1 MNNKTQKII
10 KDIATLTAGITTVT
24 GLHAYYI
31 TVINQKEQDELNQKL
46 INLATESV
54 NSLNEI
60 KKNNIYNEYMVNK
73 FLTKS
78 PGWIEKLEILK
89 KAYNKSEPKP
99 KPNLVEIFEGKNV
112 VFNKTIEEIASEIKE
127 FQLECAKLTNSSSEE
142 ISNIASGSGSGTNS
156 DLINNSSNSI
166 NNYIDNYNNNNNNS
180 LWENYKEFINSYH
193 DWMLTLS
200 LTKQSAII
208 HIVNSILI
216 LLCLSSLI
224 TVFYADSLIKYFKIE
239 EKYPRIAKYISLRRK
254 FQQYYFFFNALLI
267 IVFTII
273 IFVFNILIFIYVE

>member
-1 MNNKTQKII
+1 MNNNTQKII

-31 TVINQKEQDELNQKL
+31 TVSNQKEQAEFNQKM
-46 INLATESV
+46 IDLATESV
-54 NSLNEI
+54 NSLGEI
-60 KKNNIYNEYMVNK
+60 KKNSMYNEYLINK
-73 FLTKS
+73 FMTKS
-78 PGWIEKLEILK
+78 PGWIEKLEFIN
-89 KAYNKSEPKP
+89 KANNNSEP
-99 KPNLVEIFEGKNV
+99 KPNLVELFKGKNV
-112 VFNKTIEEIASEIKE
+112 VYNKTIEEITNEITQ
-127 FQLECAKLTNSSSEE
+127 FRLECAKLTNSSSEE
-142 ISNIASGSGSGTNS
+142 ISNVASGSGTNS
-156 DLINNSSNSI
+156 DIINNSSNLI
-166 NNYIDNYNNNNNNS
+166 NNFIDKNNNNNS

-200 LTKQSAII
+200 LTKQSAVI

-239 EKYPRIAKYISLRRK
+239 EKYPRIAKYIQLRRK
-254 FQQYYFFFNALLI
+254 FQQYYFFLNALLI

>member
-31 TVINQKEQDELNQKL
+31 TLTNHKEQAEFNQKI
-46 INLATESV
+46 INLTTESV
-54 NSLNEI
+54 NSLNDI
-60 KKNNIYNEYMVNK
+60 KKNSIFNEHLSNK
-73 FLTKS
+73 FMTKS
-78 PGWIEKLEILK
+78 QNWIEKLEFVQN
-89 KAYNKSEPKP
+89 AHSTSGPKP
-99 KPNLVEIFEGKNV
+99 SLVEIFKGKNV
-112 VFNKTIEEIASEIKE
+112 DYNRTLEEITSEITQLRLE
-127 FQLECAKLTNSSSEE
+127 FAKRTSSSSEE

-156 DLINNSSNSI
+156 DIINNSSNLV
-166 NNYIDNYNNNNNNS
+166 NNYIDNYNNNNS

-208 HIVNSILI
+208 HIVNSIFI

-224 TVFYADSLIKYFKIE
+224 TVFYADSLIKYFNIE
-239 EKYPRIAKYISLRRK
+239 EKYPRIAKYIQLRRK
-254 FQQYYFFFNALLI
+254 FQQYYFFLNALLI

-273 IFVFNILIFIYVE
+273 IFVFNILVFIYVE